1 MKGSASIALFIVGL
15 ALLAASIAA
24 LPVAMAQQLPDWN
37 DEYLN
42 DFAGMFSA
50 GEASQLRTLLVDVR
64 EQTTAQVV
72 LVTVESVEPL
82 EPSQYATELFTKWGV
97 GDKEKDN
104 GLLMLYAK
112 KEKKFWV
119 TTGYGLEGILP
130 DSKIGRMLDESYV
143 PLRDAG
149 NVTTG
154 MIAFAGDVVDV
165 IIANKDEVL
174 AGNAGGDSFLGL
186 LSDPFSLIFSL
197 LFFVPFIF
205 FAFFIA
211 IAAVVAR
218 LSRPKC
224 KTCGQKMKFVKMEGS
239 DAIYRC
245 PNGHTLKKKVV
256 RTAYA
261 GGFAAGGMSHGGFGG
276 GGFGGGGFGGGGSGG
291 GGAGR

>member
-1 MKGSASIALFIVGL
+1 MKVTASIAPFIVAL

-24 LPVAMAQQLPDWN
+24 LPAARAQQLPEWKDQ
-37 DEYLN
+37 YLN

-50 GEASQLRTLLVDVR
+50 GEASQLRTLLIDVR

-72 LVTVESVEPL
+72 LVTVDSVEPL

-130 DSKIGRMLDESYV
+130 DSKIGRMLDETYV
-143 PLRDAG
+143 PMRDAG
-149 NVTTG
+149 NVTSG
-154 MIAFAGDVVDV
+154 MIAFAGDAVDV

-174 AGNAGGDSFLGL
+174 AGNAGGDPFASL
-186 LSDPFSLIFSL
+186 LKDPVSLIFGF
-197 LFFVPFIF
+197 LFFLPFVF
-205 FAFFIA
+205 FVFFIG
-211 IAAVVAR
+211 IAAVAAR

-224 KTCGQKMKFVKMEGS
+224 KTCGLKMKFVKMEGS

-245 PNGHTLKKKVV
+245 PNGHTLKKKAV
-256 RTAYA
+256 RAAYA
-261 GGFAAGGMSHGGFGG
+261 GGFAAGGLSHGGFGG